1 MKRRVFALALVL
13 ALAGSILAGC
23 AAHKSA
29 APAEAAVNMAVY
41 DGAVYDYAAAPAE
54 TTVPSVDASMPAKII
69 HTAEMDLEATDFDEA
84 VEALAEL
91 TGELGGY
98 YESSRLDTDGGR
110 RASYTVR
117 VPAENFRAFLDRAGD
132 LCHVLSVRE
141 DAADV
146 SEVYYDTEGR
156 LQTQQAKLDRLRELL
171 GQAADMEDMI
181 ALESAISQTE
191 EEIDRL
197 SGTLSH
203 WDSQVDLASVA
214 VCLRQVSRLSNV
226 PEPARTFGQRMAAA
240 LREGLAAFGGWVQGL
255 LEALAYS
262 WTWLLLALAALIAA
276 GLLIRRAV
284 KKRKAKKASQ
294 SLPPERQIK

>member
-1 MKRRVFALALVL
+1 MKRRLFALALALVL
-13 ALAGSILAGC
+13 VLAGSILAGC
-23 AAHKSA
+23 AAHKTA
-29 APAEAAVNMAVY
+29 APLAEESYTAAAW

-54 TTVPSVDASMPAKII
+54 APVPSGDASTPAKII
-69 HTAEMDLEATDFDEA
+69 HTAEMDLETTDFDGA

-98 YESSRLDTDGGR
+98 YGSSRLDTDGGR

-117 VPAENFRAFLDRAGD
+117 VPAENFRAFLDRAGGI
-132 LCHVLSVRE
+132 CHVLSVRE

-156 LQTQQAKLDRLRELL
+156 LRTQQAKLDRLRELL

-181 ALESAISQTE
+181 ALEGAISQTE

-197 SGTLSH
+197 SGTLSR

-214 VCLRQVSRLSNV
+214 VCLRQVSRLSNG
-226 PEPARTFGQRMAAA
+226 PEPAQTFGQRIAAA
-240 LREGLAAFGGWVQGL
+240 FREGLAAFGAWVREL

-262 WTWLLLALAALIAA
+262 WTWLLLALAVLITAV
-276 GLLIRRAV
+276 LLVRRAV
-284 KKRKAKKASQ
+284 RKRRK
-294 SLPPERQIK
+294 

>member
-1 MKRRVFALALVL
+1 MKKRFLALGL
-13 ALAGSILAGC
+13 ACLLLVIGFAGC

-29 APAEAAVNMAVY
+29 APGEAAVNMAVW

-54 TTVPSVDASMPAKII
+54 APATSADASAPAKII
-69 HTAEMDLEATDFDEA
+69 HTAEMDLETTDFGGA
-84 VEALAEL
+84 VEALAQL

-110 RASYTVR
+110 RTSYTVR
-117 VPAENFRAFLDRAGD
+117 VPAENFRSFLDRAGGI
-132 LCHVLSVRE
+132 CHVLSVRE

-156 LQTQQAKLDRLRELL
+156 LKTQQAKLDRLRELL

-181 ALESAISQTE
+181 SLESAISQTE

-197 SGTLSH
+197 SGTLSR

-226 PEPARTFGQRMAAA
+226 PEPAQTFGQRMAAA
-240 LREGLAAFGGWVQGL
+240 FREGLAAFGAWVREL

-262 WTWLLLALAALIAA
+262 WTWLLLALAVLVIAVF
-276 GLLIRRAV
+276 LLRRAV
-284 KKRKAKKASQ
+284 KKRKCK
-294 SLPPERQIK
+294 